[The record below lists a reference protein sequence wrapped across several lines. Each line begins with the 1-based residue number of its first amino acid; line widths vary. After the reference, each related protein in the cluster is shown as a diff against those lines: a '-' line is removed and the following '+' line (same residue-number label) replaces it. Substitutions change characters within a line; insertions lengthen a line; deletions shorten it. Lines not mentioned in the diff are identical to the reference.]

1 MNFRKRSFIVLI
13 SLTLLVLLAG
23 AGIIKI
29 ASLTAD
35 SEATFRFSIGE
46 TVDPN
51 GREILA
57 TGVNLTQIPNGN
69 LLSNASFE
77 PYSYRTAMTVEVVED
92 DGLYISQDSLTDSQR
107 DSAFL
112 SGAAITVVGQNN
124 QVQVTRLTSEIVDYS
139 VNHITT
145 GRRLQV
151 PGVEAGDVMIL
162 DVATRPGQ
170 EGEIIDSMAVGANG
184 LLMTDVHTQ
193 SPKIQELPDPFQDV
207 VAVADSGDEFL
218 VVTTAGG
225 IYLSADSL
233 SWRAAH
239 RPTPESEEQ
248 WTDAVWFNNHFFIAG
263 PALYTLSSDGSMSG
277 VAAIDN
283 VHIRSFCKTR
293 DALYVVASEGVWRT
307 TDGQRWDAVVMPF
320 QTARMKASADGENVL
335 AISWRGEIAWS
346 EEQGSF
352 VPLDTILAQRV
363 EALEGVSWDPT
374 PLAVDAV
381 LIDELSWMIL
391 DTDGTLHLT
400 TDSGFSWRT
409 AYSRPLLNCFELS
422 PGLFLLSEI
431 ESGPALHT
439 FQARI
444 SLREHGVADH
454 CLPGDI
460 CFIQKTD
467 AQIVEIES
475 DARKM
480 NPWQTKGNVTWLTD
494 DDEIRKNGVGY
505 LSMEAADNGASV
517 RQEIPTQNLSHLS
530 STGLCLLTLQLRGD
544 QQAVLSEQSPEFV
557 LSGQF
562 GEIKSTT
569 ESLTDEWN
577 RRVVTFLLPAL
588 TDLSPTIR
596 FEVRWDG
603 PGVIYLD
610 QLYLGADRD
619 RSQGVEA
626 DFIEKLSELNP
637 RMIRLSALKLGTSET
652 GSDSWSRPSGSRYQL
667 IDDDAHWLEAPAV
680 NLEEALRLA
689 FAADSEPWLEISP
702 RLSETQL
709 LDICEYIA
717 GPTSSIYGKVRVESG
732 SAVPWSHQFERI
744 VFEFSDPEMIFPND
758 ISRAGFVDRMIRTVE
773 SSPYYNLL
781 KQKLVFVDGVDYTED
796 IMLSGADFHAS
807 DFESVISDG
816 TLSNPTELRGV
827 VNRFVTSI
835 PRKIAGEGD
844 SHGEAVR
851 SFSTRLTEESAEPPF
866 DPSGELMNVEL
877 GSAVV
882 IACATLGQ
890 SAGSLLTDL
899 NETENSWIIPAII
912 GDLRG
917 FEPLPVTLARP
928 LEQQGAEVYV
938 FAFQDGARHKVIA
951 VNLRDTL
958 VSLQLDMI
966 GNYDVKSGVSYDATG
981 HRYPMPI
988 DHPAQQLQLLP
999 GGVVVLDLN
1008 RKK

>member
-1 MNFRKRSFIVLI
+1 MNFRKRSFAVLI
-13 SLTLLVLLAG
+13 SLTVLVLLVG
-23 AGIIKI
+23 AGILKV
-29 ASLTAD
+29 ASLTAG
-35 SEATFRFSIGE
+35 SEAAFRFSIGE

-51 GREILA
+51 VREILT

-69 LLSNASFE
+69 LLSNSSFE
-77 PYSYRTAMTVEVVED
+77 PYSYRAAKMVEVVED
-92 DGLYISQDSLTDSQR
+92 DGLYISQDSLTHSQR
-107 DSAFL
+107 DSALL
-112 SGAAITVVGQNN
+112 SGASITVVGQDN
-124 QVQVTRLTSEIVDYS
+124 QVQVTRLMSEIDDYS
-139 VNHITT
+139 INHFAA

-162 DVATRPGQ
+162 DVTTRLDQ
-170 EGEIIDSMAVGANG
+170 QGEIVDSMAVGAHG

-218 VVTTAGG
+218 VVTKGGG
-225 IYLSADSL
+225 IYLSADLL
-233 SWRAAH
+233 SWRSAQH
-239 RPTPESEEQ
+239 PVPENEGQ
-248 WTDAVWFNNHFFIAG
+248 WTDAVWFNNYFFIAG
-263 PALYTLSSDGSMSG
+263 PTLYTLSSDGSLSS
-277 VAAIDN
+277 VSAIDN
-283 VHIRSFCKTR
+283 VHIQSFCEAH
-293 DALYVVASEGVWRT
+293 DSLYVVASEGVWRT

-320 QTARMKASADGENVL
+320 QTARLNASVDGKNVL
-335 AISWRGEIAWS
+335 ALSRRGEIARS
-346 EEQGSF
+346 EDQGPF
-352 VPLDTILAQRV
+352 VLLDTVLAQRDV
-363 EALEGVSWDPT
+363 ALDSVPRDPT
-374 PLAVDAV
+374 PPAIDAV
-381 LIDELSWMIL
+381 LIDDSSWMIL
-391 DTDGTLHLT
+391 DTTGTLYLT

-409 AYSRPLLNCFELS
+409 SYSRPLLNFFELS
-422 PGLFLLSEI
+422 PGLFLLSEE

-439 FQARI
+439 FHARI
-444 SLREHGVADH
+444 SLRDHGVADH

-460 CFIQKTD
+460 CFIQQTGVGIEETD
-467 AQIVEIES
+467 P
-475 DARKM
+475 DAPKM
-480 NPWQTKGNVTWLTD
+480 NPWQTKGEVTWLI
-494 DDEIRKNGVGY
+494 DDEEMRKSGVGY
-505 LSMEAADNGASV
+505 LSLEAAENGASV
-517 RQEIPTQNLSHLS
+517 RQDIPTQNLSHLS

-544 QQAVLSEQSPEFV
+544 QLAVLSEQSPEFV

-562 GEIKSTT
+562 GEIKATT

-577 RRVVTFLLPAL
+577 RRVVTFLLPASL
-588 TDLSPTIR
+588 DLSPTIH
-596 FEVRWDG
+596 FEIRWDG

-667 IDDDAHWLEAPAV
+667 IDDDGHWLEAPAV
-680 NLEEALRLA
+680 NLEEALRLT
-689 FAADSEPWLEISP
+689 FAADGEPWLEISP
-702 RLSETQL
+702 HLNETQL

-717 GPTSSIYGKVRVESG
+717 GPTSSTYGKARVESG

-781 KQKLVFVDGVDYTED
+781 KQKIVFVDGVDYAED

-816 TLSNPTELRGV
+816 TLSNPTELRGQ
-827 VNRFVTSI
+827 VNQFVTSI

-844 SHGEAVR
+844 SRGEAVR
-851 SFSTRLTEESAEPPF
+851 SFSTRLTEESVELPF
-866 DPSGELMNVEL
+866 EQSSELMSVEL
-877 GSAVV
+877 GSAVA
-882 IACATLGQ
+882 IACTTLGQ
-890 SAGSLLTDL
+890 SAGNFLTDL
-899 NETENSWIIPAII
+899 NETDVSWAIPSII

-917 FEPLPVTLARP
+917 FEPLPVTLVRP
-928 LEQQGAEVYV
+928 LKQEGAEVYV
-938 FAFQDGARHKVIA
+938 FAFRDGARHKVIG
-951 VNLRDTL
+951 VNLRDEL
-958 VSLQLDMI
+958 VSIQLDMI
-966 GNYDVKSGVSYDATG
+966 GNYDVKSGTGYDASG
-981 HRYPMPI
+981 HSYPLPI
-988 DHPAQQLQLLP
+988 DSPTQQLQLLP